1 MYKYYNHSVGNNMK
15 KIQITTK
22 CRYHMMRKE
31 LLKIY
36 CKVAIEEACK
46 RHKIEIIILKVLP
59 EHAHI
64 IVDCPRT
71 MSDAKLMNLLKGF
84 SSYLLFRIC
93 PNLRKRYPK
102 GHFWN
107 GGYFCDGVTYY
118 VNLLLDAQDEIVM
131 NAVKD
136 FEPPKKD

>member
-1 MYKYYNHSVGNNMK
+1 MYKHNNHSVGNNMK

-22 CRYHMMRKE
+22 CRYKMMRKE
-31 LLKIY
+31 ILKIY

-46 RHKIEIIILKVLP
+46 RYKIEIIILKVLP
-59 EHAHI
+59 EHAHM

-71 MSDAKLMNLLKGF
+71 MSDSKLMNLLKGF

-107 GGYFCDGVTYY
+107 GGYFCDSVGVS
-118 VNLLLDAQDEIVM
+118 
-131 NAVKD
+131 D
-136 FEPPKKD
+136 FEQAYSYIENQEEHHCIA

>member
-1 MYKYYNHSVGNNMK
+1 MYKHHSHSVGNNMK

-22 CRYHMMRKE
+22 YRYKMMRQDK
-31 LLKIY
+31 LKVY
-36 CKVAIEEACK
+36 CRVSIEEACK

-59 EHAHI
+59 EHAHMM
-64 IVDCPRT
+64 VDCPRT
-71 MSDAKLMNLLKGF
+71 MSDAQLMQIIKGL

-107 GGYFCDGVTYY
+107 GGYFCDGVG
-118 VNLLLDAQDEIVM
+118 VS
-131 NAVKD
+131 D
-136 FEPPKKD
+136 FEQSYDYIANQELHHATQ

>member
-1 MYKYYNHSVGNNMK
+1 MYKHNNHSVGNNMK

-22 CRYHMMRKE
+22 CRYKMMRKE
-31 LLKIY
+31 KIKIF

-46 RHKIEIIILKVLP
+46 RYKIEIMILKVLP
-59 EHAHI
+59 EHAHM

-71 MSDAKLMNLLKGF
+71 MSDAELMNLLKGF

-107 GGYFCDGVTYY
+107 GGYFCDSVG
-118 VNLLLDAQDEIVM
+118 IS
-131 NAVKD
+131 D
-136 FEPPKKD
+136 FEQAYRYIENQEEHHCIA

>member
-1 MYKYYNHSVGNNMK
+1 MYKHNNHSVGNNMK

-22 CRYHMMRKE
+22 CRYKMMRKE
-31 LLKIY
+31 NLKVY

-46 RHKIEIIILKVLP
+46 RYKIEIIILKVLP
-59 EHAHI
+59 EHAHM

-107 GGYFCDGVTYY
+107 GGYFCDSVGVS
-118 VNLLLDAQDEIVM
+118 
-131 NAVKD
+131 D
-136 FEPPKKD
+136 FEQAYSYIENQEEHHCIA

>member
-1 MYKYYNHSVGNNMK
+1 MYKHNNHSVGNNMK

-22 CRYHMMRKE
+22 CRYKMMRKE

-46 RHKIEIIILKVLP
+46 RYKIEVIILKVLP
-59 EHAHI
+59 EHAHM

-107 GGYFCDGVTYY
+107 GGYFCDSVGVS
-118 VNLLLDAQDEIVM
+118 
-131 NAVKD
+131 D
-136 FEPPKKD
+136 FEQAYSYIEHQEEHHCIA